1 MRNSRNPRNVC
12 GTLDQINRIL
22 DRLNRI
28 RERRSRP
35 RTRNTRRILGGN
47 TNDGKLILRVDMEG
61 LDGSIQD
68 AVVGLDVGGDDG
80 EGEVLEESTELVWS
94 TVKLMVSERHAVET
108 HLVECLCDFLAAV
121 VGIEECALSQEEEV
135 RDHHVENEG

>member
-35 RTRNTRRILGGN
+35 RTRNTRRILRGN

-94 TVKLMVSERHAVET
+94 TVKLVVSECHTVET
-108 HLVECLCDFLAAV
+108 HLVERFCNFLATV
-121 VGIEECALSQEEEV
+121 VGVEEGALKS
-135 RDHHVENEG
+135 RARS